1 MGAYH
6 HHLDLTTTDA
16 RSRSQLFTA
25 NVEQLVLETQ
35 TSLLVDRNIG
45 DEQGLSFFPTSLTHR
60 LINLPLGPI
69 PHFDDHDL
77 LYEMSSLLY
86 QREHSFFLAFFFS
99 SKAGATLN
107 GLKKNMQCWLTIGPT
122 EPQPQ
127 VLSNR
132 VEDAFTGSVAHGAAM
147 LPLPPLG
154 LCQAQGQL
162 MPMALDSY
170 SPTDYSDQY
179 ISDQSRRFPADF
191 LPSNPEADLNSKSLT
206 EAGPAVTVPA
216 DTQKNNQEQIA
227 ALVSSREREVNELQ
241 TTLAVPLAH
250 FNAKFIWHCIMN
262 IERDCEY
269 VFPILYLSLFIP
281 PR

>member
-1 MGAYH
+1 M
-6 HHLDLTTTDA
+6 
-16 RSRSQLFTA
+16 
-25 NVEQLVLETQ
+25 
-35 TSLLVDRNIG
+35 
-45 DEQGLSFFPTSLTHR
+45 
-60 LINLPLGPI
+60 
-69 PHFDDHDL
+69 
-77 LYEMSSLLY
+77 
-86 QREHSFFLAFFFS
+86 
-99 SKAGATLN
+99 
-107 GLKKNMQCWLTIGPT
+107 
-122 EPQPQ
+122 
-127 VLSNR
+127 LSNR
-132 VEDAFTGSVAHGAAM
+132 VEEAFTGSVAHGAAM

-162 MPMALDSY
+162 MPMTLDSY

-269 VFPILYLSLFIP
+269 VFLIHYLSTFILP
-281 PR
+281 EVKSPENMRRSRSRTATSFRRWLNHLNPLRLSASCCGSVCLG